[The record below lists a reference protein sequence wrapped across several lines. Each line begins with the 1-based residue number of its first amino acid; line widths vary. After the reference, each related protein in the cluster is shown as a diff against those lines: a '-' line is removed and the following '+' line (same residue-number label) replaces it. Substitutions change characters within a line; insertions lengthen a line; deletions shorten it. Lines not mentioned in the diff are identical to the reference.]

1 MFALQKQPILYSP
14 FAPARNPAADRVHQQ
29 NLIWGQKFGLI
40 RTREEYQRVDRGR
53 FGDLMGRAYPNAS
66 PEALQIIADWNAW
79 MFLLDD
85 QFDERALGRA
95 PDAMEHIHARILAIL
110 EGDAAYESDAQHLH
124 ALWDVARRLREQRDA
139 AWMQRFTTCVREA
152 FAASL
157 WESRNRQLGLVP
169 TEADYRYWRPFG
181 GGVFCYF
188 TLIEVAEEMVLPP
201 VVRDHSVIRE
211 LTQRAN
217 HVICWANDIVSLPK
231 ELARGDVH
239 NLVYVTHRERQ
250 WTLDDAVSYVAEQH
264 DAEVRAF
271 ELAATR
277 VPRFGGVTDQLV
289 QRYVSALTT
298 WMRAN
303 MDWSCVTYRY
313 PQN

>member
-1 MFALQKQPILYSP
+1 MTAFQKQPILYSP
-14 FAPARNPAADRVHQQ
+14 FQPARNPFADQVHRHTLTWAKQH
-29 NLIWGQKFGLI
+29 GLI
-40 RTREEYQRVDRGR
+40 RTRDDYDRIDRGQ
-53 FGDLMGRAYPNAS
+53 FGDLMGRAYPRA
-66 PEALQIIADWNAW
+66 PLAALQVIADWNAW

-85 QFDERALGRA
+85 QFDERALGRT
-95 PDAMEHIHARILAIL
+95 PDAMEHIHDRILAIL
-110 EGDAAYESDAQHLH
+110 AGDSVQLDDPAHLQ
-124 ALWDVARRLREQRDA
+124 ALFDVARRLREQRDA
-139 AWMQRFTTCVREA
+139 AWMRRFTTCVREA

-188 TLIEVAEEMVLPP
+188 TLIEVAEQIMLPTF
-201 VVRDHSVIRE
+201 VREHPIIRE

-217 HVICWANDIVSLPK
+217 TVICWANDIISLPK

-239 NLVYVTHRERQ
+239 NLVYVAHHQNRL
-250 WTLDDAVSYVAEQH
+250 TLNDAVDYVAGQH

-271 ELAATR
+271 EAAT
-277 VPRFGGVTDQLV
+277 VVLPTFGETIDQV
-289 QRYVSALTT
+289 VSRYVDGLAT

-303 MDWSCVTYRY
+303 MDWSHHTYRY
-313 PQN
+313 PQA